1 MMNEASMTE
10 KMNVTTSNGRRPLQA
25 SDGRYHS
32 SRGKYRKGD
41 LRKTNL
47 EEVGTTSFGT
57 DGYYDGSPGRKRR
70 KSWKRTDKWSSLEG

>member
-1 MMNEASMTE
+1 MGYKRLMMNEVGMTE
-10 KMNVTTSNGRRPLQA
+10 KMNVTTA

-32 SRGKYRKGD
+32 SRDKYRKGD

-47 EEVGTTSFGT
+47 LEIGTTSFGT

>member
-1 MMNEASMTE
+1 MGYKETMMRNKGTMTE
-10 KMNVTTSNGRRPLQA
+10 KMNVTMA

-32 SRGKYRKGD
+32 SRDKYRRGD

-57 DGYYDGSPGRKRR
+57 DGYYDGSPGRKKR
-70 KSWKRTDKWSSLEG
+70 KYWKRVDKWSSLEA